1 MRRNNYVY
9 PNIDEDE
16 DDIED
21 RLSDLEDIV
30 NKIAEKL
37 GVERKSYYNWL
48 MNGKIPATV
57 LVSLAKMFGCSIDY
71 LLGIDK
77 ERAS

>member
-9 PNIDEDE
+9 PNIE
-16 DDIED
+16 IE
-21 RLSDLEDIV
+21 RIRANYSQEEL
-30 NKIAEKL
+30 AEKL

-57 LVSLAKMFGCSIDY
+57 LVSLAKIFGCSIDY

>member
-9 PNIDEDE
+9 PNIE
-16 DDIED
+16 IE
-21 RLSDLEDIV
+21 RIRANYSQEEL
-30 NKIAEKL
+30 AEKL

-57 LVSLAKMFGCSIDY
+57 LVALAKMFGCSIDY